1 MTETVADTT
10 TAISSSSNPK
20 QNEEMDESLKIEVH
34 FIHIVVD

>member
-20 QNEEMDESLKIEVH
+20 ENEMDESFEVN
-34 FIHIVVD
+34 F